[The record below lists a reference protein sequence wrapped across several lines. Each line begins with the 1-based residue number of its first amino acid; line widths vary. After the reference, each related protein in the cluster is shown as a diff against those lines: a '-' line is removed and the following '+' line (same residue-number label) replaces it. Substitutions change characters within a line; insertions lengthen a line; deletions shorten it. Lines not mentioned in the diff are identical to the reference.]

1 MINHYKNLGGN
12 SSVIAYEILPN
23 AIKVCFKGGK
33 WYSYSYA
40 KAGRPHVEYMKKIAD
55 RGFGLCSYI
64 QRTVRNLY
72 D

>member
-1 MINHYKNLGGN
+1 MINSYLNLGGN
-12 SSVIAYEILPN
+12 SSIIAYEILPN

-40 KAGRPHVEYMKKIAD
+40 KAGKSHVEHMKNLAH

-64 QRTVRNLY
+64 RKIVRDLY